1 MIKYIAPNEL
11 RTVWDEV
18 RTGLEAVRA
27 KGHSEWLP
35 EDIYCDCF
43 EQRAMLWMVGQGFM
57 VLQPNGKELHIWA
70 AYSSNHQDV
79 LDGLEHAKAIA
90 KQGGCDKLTFS
101 SVRRGWEKSA
111 RLLGFKPKVWS
122 LEI

>member
-18 RTGLEAVRA
+18 RKGLEAIRA
-27 KGHSEWLP
+27 KGHTEWLP
-35 EDIYCDCF
+35 EDIYCDCY
-43 EQRAMLWMVGQGFM
+43 EQRAMLWLVGQGFM

-79 LDGLEHAKAIA
+79 LDGLEAVKEMAK
-90 KQGGCDKLTFS
+90 KGGCNKLTFS
-101 SVRRGWEKSA
+101 SVRKGWEKSA
-111 RLLGFKPKVWS
+111 RILGFTPKVWE
-122 LEI
+122 LQL